1 MGGALMRMTDASS
14 NWGIDTGRCVNAAA
28 ASGSHVSPP
37 SSFSAR
43 MRRNSGRC
51 SSQRLMAELH
61 RSRVGMLVRRA
72 HRHLLGA
79 GQKGNGPVIASERK

>member
-28 ASGSHVSPP
+28 ASEIFERCQIVFFCQPDSPSAGSGSHV
-37 SSFSAR
+37 R
-43 MRRNSGRC
+43 
-51 SSQRLMAELH
+51 LH